1 MREWLRDVREGFRIM
16 RSRRFWR
23 SFRDYWS
30 TGSIS
35 ARMDAWTSRV
45 RENTGLG
52 CGKAHRQAPRGK
64 ATGLRGALIRMV
76 AKPERAE
83 GADRDRTGNASEDW
97 TRGTWR
103 RTSKSYREQASD
115 DQGDGMGV

>member
-45 RENTGLG
+45 RENTGQEPDWDVE
-52 CGKAHRQAPRGK
+52 KR
-64 ATGLRGALIRMV
+64 I
-76 AKPERAE
+76 AKRRAE
-83 GADRDRTGNASEDW
+83 KPPDSE
-97 TRGTWR
+97 
-103 RTSKSYREQASD
+103 EP
-115 DQGDGMGV
+115 